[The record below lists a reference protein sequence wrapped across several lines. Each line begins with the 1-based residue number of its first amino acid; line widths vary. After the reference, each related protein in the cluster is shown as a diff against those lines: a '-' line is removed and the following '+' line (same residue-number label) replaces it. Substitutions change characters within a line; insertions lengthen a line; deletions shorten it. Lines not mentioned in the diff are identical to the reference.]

1 MGKYM
6 DITAEQLHSLVFCV
20 SVNKNGFVVQGHRF
34 EEDTPEKAAFIQML
48 RMVLSNLTG
57 ENEEDYS
64 ETVYDEDGN
73 EVGTATLVNMNVD
86 DETLN

>member
-1 MGKYM
+1 M

-20 SVNKNGFVVQGHRF
+20 SVEKRGFIVQGHRF
-34 EEDTPEKAAFIQML
+34 EDDSKEKAAFVHML
-48 RMVLSNLTG
+48 RMVIANLTG
-57 ENEEDYS
+57 ENEDDHE

-73 EVGTATLVNMNVD
+73 ELGTATLIGMNSD